1 MVAPAIAIGI
11 PLALAAIS
19 VGGTLLAANEAGK
32 AASAQKKANQIQ
44 QQGQQYEARRAQVQ
58 EFARQRRAR
67 AQALALAEA
76 TGVNSVGS
84 SVTGGI
90 NSVISQSSGNQAF
103 IGGQLRFANK
113 AANQLNDASKAN
125 TRASQFGLLSQA
137 GTTGLNIYGSGVF
150 SGN

>member
-1 MVAPAIAIGI
+1 MPYPLAI

-19 VGGTLLAANEAGK
+19 VGGTLLAANQAGK
-32 AASAQKKANQIQ
+32 AASAEKKANQIQ
-44 QQGQQYEARRAQVQ
+44 QQGQQYEVRRAQVQ

-67 AQALALAEA
+67 AQALAIAEA

-125 TRASQFGLLSQA
+125 TKTSQFGLLSQA

-150 SGN
+150 DGN